1 MASKSIDIKCPEC
14 GASGRFEIWNS
25 IDLEENPPLEEKAR
39 SGALF
44 RYACPE
50 CGIIT
55 KVAYPTLIHDSANK
69 RMIYLATDK
78 EMFDSVVHQYSYG
91 GSSAAG
97 GLLEGDYM
105 VRVVKTVPE
114 LSELLRI
121 IHAGLDDRVTALLK
135 LFVFQEV
142 SDNNP
147 DYEFDNLYF
156 MDRDES
162 EREYFFELQYHG
174 ETVGQISFDRTAY
187 DNMEKMFA
195 ASIEERAD
203 ELEKLYKSRDY
214 KGYTV
219 KVHALK
225 SMAKSIGASE
235 LSELAAEMEEAGKNR
250 DIAALTAGA
259 EVLLSLYRSLAE
271 PLKRLA
277 EPLKRL
283 SEEQPKKTGGTDAE
297 KKLVTDRRRRLLL
310 VDDDDDF
317 LALTTHWLKKDYVV
331 TAVNSGKKALKY
343 LEKERPDLVL
353 LDYEMPEMDGSVVL
367 EKIRGMSNCKD
378 LPVVFLTGT
387 EDRENVK
394 KAEQLHPEG
403 FLIKTLGKKGL
414 LMGIATFFD

>member
-121 IHAGLDDRVTALLK
+121 IHAGLDDRVAALLK

-156 MDRDES
+156 MDRDDHIIPS
-162 EREYFFELQYHG
+162 VG
-174 ETVGQISFDRTAY
+174 EDEHLLKCMGFSRINQEVICLHADLIRFACIVAPRAGPFDIS
-187 DNMEKMFA
+187 
-195 ASIEERAD
+195 
-203 ELEKLYKSRDY
+203 
-214 KGYTV
+214 
-219 KVHALK
+219 
-225 SMAKSIGASE
+225 
-235 LSELAAEMEEAGKNR
+235 
-250 DIAALTAGA
+250 
-259 EVLLSLYRSLAE
+259 VLC
-271 PLKRLA
+271 
-277 EPLKRL
+277 
-283 SEEQPKKTGGTDAE
+283 Q
-297 KKLVTDRRRRLLL
+297 
-310 VDDDDDF
+310 
-317 LALTTHWLKKDYVV
+317 
-331 TAVNSGKKALKY
+331 
-343 LEKERPDLVL
+343 
-353 LDYEMPEMDGSVVL
+353 
-367 EKIRGMSNCKD
+367 
-378 LPVVFLTGT
+378 
-387 EDRENVK
+387 
-394 KAEQLHPEG
+394 
-403 FLIKTLGKKGL
+403 
-414 LMGIATFFD
+414 